1 MPHQTT
7 LTDDQRPPVSPT
19 NPLVGLE
26 QTVLKMW
33 LESPELAEAYKNQP
47 ASRSALERAARA
59 RVEQARV
66 QELQLRAEGMSLE
79 EAQSISRPPM
89 WTPPTLPKTTT

>member
-1 MPHQTT
+1 MTDQTT
-7 LTDDQRPPVSPT
+7 LTDGQRPPVSPT
-19 NPLVGLE
+19 SPLVGLE
-26 QTVLKMW
+26 QTVLSMW
-33 LESPELAEAYKNQP
+33 LESPHLAEAYKSQP

-66 QELQLRAEGMSLE
+66 QELQLRAEGLSLE

-89 WTPPTLPKTTT
+89 WTPPTLHPTTT